1 MTAVG
6 VRGAGIAVVACLVL
20 AACAGSSESSPGSVT
35 QSDVPPVTEVA
46 AAAESTVPDADP
58 EPVTTESE
66 PVVESTPEATTTV
79 AVEPDPEPEL
89 EPLPQ
94 PVRGGVITMLLEAET
109 DTWDIPNS
117 SCATSCMTI
126 MKQVADPMLALD
138 ENGELEPFLLE
149 AFDVTNDFTVWTLTM
164 RDGVTFHDG
173 TPADGAALQRS
184 LTEMAN
190 GVVQGQVYIKLV
202 DGTNSI
208 ELIDDMT
215 VQLTFREPTA
225 SFGHQLTEWTGWL
238 LAPAFW
244 DNPERAG
251 AFPISTGPFA
261 MQEWARGERTTLVAN
276 EGYWRSGVDDE
287 PLPYLD
293 SLEFRPVP
301 DVSTRR
307 AIMESGDADV
317 NADSFPEN
325 LDFWT
330 NQWLDDGNGLAE
342 RSPDRDVEFLM
353 FNSSAPPFDNPEIR
367 RAVAL
372 CTDRDE
378 YIEFRA
384 PGTIKADG
392 PFAPGS
398 AGHLDTTGFPDF
410 DAAAGNALLD
420 DVGRPDEIV
429 IGVTNVPAQLLTVE
443 LFADQWNKNC
453 GLEVRVDQFEQSG
466 FLTKALTA
474 DYQVLLFRNH
484 GGGNPALETVWWHSR
499 HAEGLATNFGRII
512 DPEMDRLMAALD
524 ATNTPSELDAI
535 GQDVNR
541 LFGSQVYNLWLNTG
555 EWALPYRSGVEG
567 VGHLTLP
574 TGSVPRGAVGGRT
587 WLHQAWVAD

>member
-1 MTAVG
+1 MIG
-6 VRGAGIAVVACLVL
+6 LDIRGSGIAVVGCLVL
-20 AACAGSSESSPGSVT
+20 AACAGSSESSSGSVT
-35 QSDVPPVTEVA
+35 ASDSPPATEVTTA
-46 AAAESTVPDADP
+46 VDTTVPEADP
-58 EPVTTESE
+58 EPVSTEPEAVAE
-66 PVVESTPEATTTV
+66 PVEETATAV
-79 AVEPDPEPEL
+79 AAEPEPE
-89 EPLPQ
+89 PSAQ
-94 PVRGGVITMLLEAET
+94 PVRGGTLTMLLEAET
-109 DTWDIPNS
+109 DTFDIPNS

-126 MKQVADPMLALD
+126 MKQIADPMLALD
-138 ENGELEPFLLE
+138 KNGDLEPFLLE
-149 AFDVTNDFTVWTLTM
+149 SFDVTDDFTVWTLTM

-190 GVVQGQVYIKLV
+190 GVVQGQVYIKLA
-202 DGTNSI
+202 DGTTSI

-215 VQLTFREPTA
+215 VQVTFREPTA

-238 LAPAFW
+238 FAPAFW
-244 DNPERAG
+244 DDPDKAG

-261 MQEWARGERTTLVAN
+261 MEEWTRGERTTLLAH
-276 EGYWRSGVDDE
+276 EDYWRTTSAGDA
-287 PLPYLD
+287 LPYLD
-293 SLEFRPVP
+293 SIEFRPVP
-301 DVSTRR
+301 DVSARR
-307 AIMESGDADV
+307 AIMEAGDADV

-330 NQWLDDGNGLAE
+330 TQWIDDGNNLAE

-353 FNSSAPPFDNPEIR
+353 FNSSAPPFDDAEIR

-398 AGHLDTTGFPDF
+398 AGHLDNTGFPNF
-410 DAAAGNALLD
+410 DPIAGNALLD
-420 DVGRPDEIV
+420 DIGRPDEIV

-443 LFADQWNKNC
+443 LFADQWNRNC
-453 GLEVRVDQFEQSG
+453 GLSVRIDQFEQSG

-474 DYQVLLFRNH
+474 DYQTLLFRNH

-512 DPEMDRLMAALD
+512 DSEMDRLMVALD
-524 ATNTPSELDAI
+524 ATNTSSELDTI

-555 EWALPYRSGVEG
+555 EWALPYRAGVEG
-567 VGHLTLP
+567 VGNLTLP
-574 TGSVPRGAVGGRT
+574 TGNTQRGAVGGRI
-587 WLHQAWVAD
+587 WLHEAWIAD